1 MDRNE
6 VMSGKKLI
14 FVTGVTG
21 YVGCHLADTLLK
33 QGHRVI
39 ALVRESGRRRSAE
52 ARAIA
57 ALEQVDADVQ
67 QWLGNLIVVPGDVQ
81 ETADRLLG
89 KIQARTG
96 NQPLDEI
103 WHCAAT
109 FLFRKRDRDMIEAI
123 NIEGVRHVLELVMS
137 ANEGQAPRYFHVGT
151 AYSTGQ
157 LLERVPE
164 AYVPGNTGFRSL
176 YEWSKYEGETLV
188 QQYQKE
194 CGLDATIF
202 RPAIIVG
209 SKDTKAVSHSAYY
222 QVCDALYRLRK
233 HFEKKWGAEFDGT
246 LDVRLMGHPE
256 TRLNFVPID
265 FVIEGMLL
273 VAQEESLATPQLK
286 VFNIVNEDPPD
297 MTTIHRM
304 VCQTLDI
311 RGLELVEEAVF
322 ENEPMN
328 ALERLLAR
336 SVAFQAPYMVRNI
349 QFSTERFRQIVS
361 FEKLPIPQVDEEF
374 LATIN
379 QAYFDYLDSTESN
392 GRR

>member
-1 MDRNE
+1 MDGNE
-6 VMSGKKLI
+6 GMCGKKVVFI
-14 FVTGVTG
+14 TGVTG

-33 QGHRVI
+33 QGHQVI
-39 ALVRESGRRRSAE
+39 ALVRESGRQRSAE
-52 ARAIA
+52 TRAVA
-57 ALEQVDADVQ
+57 AIEQVNPNVYPLLD
-67 QWLGNLIVVPGDVQ
+67 NLIVIPGDVQ
-81 ETADRLLG
+81 ETAAALLN
-89 KIQARTG
+89 KIQARLSG
-96 NQPLDEI
+96 QPIDEI

-109 FLFRKRDRDMIEAI
+109 FLFRKRDRATIEAI
-123 NIEGVRHVLELVMS
+123 NIEGVRHILELLMS
-137 ANEGQAPRYFHVGT
+137 VNAGQAPRYFHVGT

-188 QQYQKE
+188 QQHQTAHS
-194 CGLDATIF
+194 LDATIF

-233 HFEKKWGAEFDGT
+233 HFEKKWGQAFDGT
-246 LDVRLMGHPE
+246 LDVRLMGHPD

-265 FVIEGMLL
+265 FVIKGMQL

-322 ENEPMN
+322 EDEPMN

-349 QFSTERFRQIVS
+349 QFATDRFRQIVP

-374 LATIN
+374 LAAIN
-379 QAYFDYLDSTESN
+379 QAYFDYLDSTNAN